1 MHSINAQHS
10 PEPGEGF
17 NQRKAGISMV
27 EVLMATVILMF
38 ISMGIWANVFLQNRS
53 FQYNRIS
60 NRTVNQASLGMM
72 RMIKGSGTYW
82 GLRACSRADT
92 SVVPTGVVGSE
103 GQTGWAA
110 TCNHGI
116 DDVSGLP
123 SVLAAGEM
131 VWTYDPVDREIDV
144 NGTVV
149 IEDVEESYFTIQ
161 NGYILLGIRTLPEEG
176 GSEAMMESRI
186 RMRNP

>member
-1 MHSINAQHS
+1 MHCTEHPQEANS
-10 PEPGEGF
+10 PHTACSS
-17 NQRKAGISMV
+17 KAGISMV

-60 NRTVNQASLGMM
+60 NRTVNEASLGMM
-72 RMIKGSGTYW
+72 KMTKGSGSFW
-82 GLRACSRADT
+82 GVRACSRSLTTVSA
-92 SVVPTGVVGSE
+92 SEKVGSD
-103 GQTGWAA
+103 GQVGWIA
-110 TCNHGI
+110 TCKHNI
-116 DDVSGLP
+116 DDVSALP
-123 SVLAAGEM
+123 SVMATDEM

-149 IEDVEESYFTIQ
+149 IEDVEDSYFRIE
-161 NGYILLGIRTLPEEG
+161 NNYILLGIRTLPEEG

-186 RMRNP
+186 YMRNP

>member
-1 MHSINAQHS
+1 MHCTESML
-10 PEPGEGF
+10 EDPGVETHRGS
-17 NQRKAGISMV
+17 KAGISMV

-60 NRTVNQASLGMM
+60 NRTVNEASLGMM
-72 RMIKGSGTYW
+72 KMTKGSDTFW
-82 GLRACSRADT
+82 GLRASSRSKTA
-92 SVVPTGVVGSE
+92 VVPSGIVGAD
-103 GQTGWAA
+103 GQAGWVA
-110 TCNHGI
+110 TCEHGI
-116 DDVSGLP
+116 EDVSSLP
-123 SVLAAGEM
+123 AVLATDEM

-144 NGTVV
+144 NGAVV

-186 RMRNP
+186 YMRNP